1 MKWFRDL
8 LARLTGRDDPKDETY
23 FADLARHPT
32 IACFDE
38 PAEQR
43 ARRVQQIHD
52 ARVRQ
57 DFIEWADRQKQLH
70 EILWME
76 LWPDTD
82 LTSVVP
88 EGWRPLL
95 EKLFLALHEAPDA
108 DQCDDLRLLGLTVD
122 DGQIE
127 IRVEGA
133 SAMQFGMIRLTSRLS
148 KGTCARCGAPGRFE
162 PPFSEPRCQIH
173 GLSDSPVGRL

>member
-8 LARLTGRDDPKDETY
+8 LARITVRHDAREESY
-23 FADLARHPT
+23 FAELAGRPT
-32 IACFDE
+32 VVCLDE
-38 PAEQR
+38 PAEQAALR
-43 ARRVQQIHD
+43 FQRVHD

-57 DFIEWADRQKQLH
+57 DFIDWADRQKQLH

-82 LTSVVP
+82 LTTVVP

-95 EKLFLALHEAPDA
+95 ENLFVALHEAPDA

-122 DGQIE
+122 GGQVD

-148 KGTCARCGAPGRFE
+148 KRTCARCGAPGRFE